1 MIKNIWKKIVLYV
14 FFPIISLVIITNH
27 VTQAQ
32 SAPLPSS
39 TSTATIEFQIRGT
52 EPFWN
57 IDLSKRAII
66 FSTPDAKKQ
75 TFAYVQPLFPVG
87 RTPDSVRV
95 YKLRD
100 DNTLIIKKANGCSD
114 GMSEIEYAYSATFI
128 SGNKVLEGCAEK
140 K

>member
-1 MIKNIWKKIVLYV
+1 MIKIIWKKIIAYA
-14 FFPIISLVIITNH
+14 FFLLMTVGLITNY

-32 SAPLPSS
+32 SAPLPSN
-39 TSTATIEFQIRGT
+39 TSTATIEFEIRGT

-75 TFAYVQPLFPVG
+75 TFAYVQPLSSVG
-87 RTPDSVRV
+87 RTPDTVRV
-95 YKLRD
+95 YKLRG
-100 DNTLIIKKANGCSD
+100 DNTLIIKKVNGCSD
-114 GMSEIEYAYSATFI
+114 GMSETEYDYSATFI
-128 SGNKVLEGCAEK
+128 SGNKVLDGCANK

>member
-1 MIKNIWKKIVLYV
+1 MIKTIWKKIIAYV
-14 FFPIISLVIITNH
+14 FLLLITVGVITNY
-27 VTQAQ
+27 VTSAQ
-32 SAPLPSS
+32 STPVSPN
-39 TSTATIEFQIRGT
+39 TSTATVEFEIRGT

-75 TFAYVQPLFPVG
+75 TFAYVQPLSPVG

-95 YKLRD
+95 YKLRG
-100 DNTLIIKKANGCSD
+100 DNTLIIKKATACSD
-114 GMSEIEYAYSATFI
+114 GMSEVEYAYSATFI
-128 SGNKVLEGCAEK
+128 SGNKVLAGCANK